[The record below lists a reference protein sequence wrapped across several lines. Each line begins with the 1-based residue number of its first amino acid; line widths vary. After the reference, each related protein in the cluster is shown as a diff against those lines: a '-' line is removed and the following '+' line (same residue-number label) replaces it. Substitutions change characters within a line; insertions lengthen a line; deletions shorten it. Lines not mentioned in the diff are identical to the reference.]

1 MVFYNTISWYMIIYW
16 IFFNI
21 IVHYFLKKQILK
33 GSKFFV
39 LSNFDVKLNL
49 SFIIIIT
56 IILFVI
62 AFVTE
67 VCVGMF
73 IGWLLI
79 VYVDTLLAW
88 LENGVSLSF
97 IVSWLQKE
105 LHHFSSSSLFSLSL
119 SSVFWVLNCVLNPL
133 QELCC
138 CFLTFVNF
146 KFAHGYCLLFF
157 SIFFFYRRL
166 CFRFSI
172 FQIRLLFLRNCIIF

>member
-1 MVFYNTISWYMIIYW
+1 M
-16 IFFNI
+16 
-21 IVHYFLKKQILK
+21 
-33 GSKFFV
+33 

-146 KFAHGYCLLFF
+146 KFAHGYCLLLF
-157 SIFFFYRRL
+157 SIFFFIVAFVFAFQFFKYDF
-166 CFRFSI
+166 CFFGTV
-172 FQIRLLFLRNCIIF
+172 